1 MLSELLKLANTVLE
15 LNKTT
20 KKNSDDITKLNEQI
34 NRLINAVNTLNQ
46 RQIEAERRHQSD
58 MEKMALQLEVILLRH
73 GVKVDAGE
81 IPKPRPETRIER

>member
-20 KKNSDDITKLNEQI
+20 KKNSEDIAKLNQQVSRI
-34 NRLINAVNTLNQ
+34 INALNLLNE
-46 RQIEAERRHQSD
+46 RQKEAEKRHQSD

-73 GVKVDAGE
+73 GVKVDASE
-81 IPKPRPETRIER
+81 IPKPQLPGKNE